1 MLAGMAGSA
10 TRHMVAIGLGT
21 AVVPLDTAVNIAFP
35 AITRG
40 FGLAIGDIQWV
51 VISFVLT
58 YASLLLVF
66 GRLGDRLGHAVI
78 FRIGL
83 AWSAVAFVLCALAP
97 SLAVL
102 LACRIL
108 QGVGAAL
115 VLSCG
120 AALTTSL

>member
-10 TRHMVAIGLGT
+10 TRHLVAIGLGT

-40 FGLAIGDIQWV
+40 LGLAIGDIQWV
-51 VISFVLT
+51 VISYVLT

-66 GRLGDRLGHAVI
+66 GRLGDRLGHGAI

-83 AWSAVAFVLCALAP
+83 VWSVVALALCALAP
-97 SLAVL
+97 SFAWL
-102 LACRIL
+102 LVCRIL
-108 QGVGAAL
+108 QGIGSAL

-120 AALTTSL
+120 A